1 MSSATTMRPI
11 GQELA
16 ARSGPAVAPVPA
28 GGRLA
33 RGTRHYFSGTPGRMR
48 ILGALAALACL
59 AYSVTGIFGLIAVN
73 DAVGRAGA
81 NTAQV
86 VRAQAIYADLLKADA
101 SASNGFLVGGLETA
115 GQRAAYD
122 EAMHNVAT
130 TIAQA
135 AQAQPADGTALA
147 ALNADVQAY
156 AANIDQARAYNRQ
169 GLPVGAQ
176 YLKIASSGLRADALP
191 IVTAIADANKERAD
205 TELGG
210 AAHGVPVILVGV
222 AVLGVLAAVGWWL
235 ARRTHRY
242 LNLALAAAALII
254 LGSLLAVF
262 NAVSGV
268 NDAMTKVRDGHYR
281 AAVSLASARAAAYD
295 AKANESLT
303 LIARGSGAAFEKAYV
318 ASAKVVADEVA
329 AAAAASTAQQGLT
342 GDFGAYDTL
351 HRKIRAA
358 DDSGQWDQA
367 VTLAT
372 ATVPGSANNAF
383 TVFDDDVKAG
393 LDTEVKDARAALG
406 SADVPWLPWTVGIC
420 GIAGALLALRAMT
433 KRIEEY
439 R

>member
-1 MSSATTMRPI
+1 MPSIP
-11 GQELA
+11 
-16 ARSGPAVAPVPA
+16 GPPQPA
-28 GGRLA
+28 GSRLA

-59 AYSVTGIFGLIAVN
+59 AYSFTGIFSLIAVD

-147 ALNADVQAY
+147 ALNADVQSY

-176 YLKIASSGLRADALP
+176 YLKIASNGLRAQALP
-191 IVTAIADANKERAD
+191 IVKAIADANKQRAEA
-205 TELGG
+205 ELGG
-210 AAHGVPVILVGV
+210 ARNGVPVVLVGV
-222 AVLGVLAAVGWWL
+222 AVLAVLAAVGWWL

-242 LNLALAAAALII
+242 VNLALAAAGVII

-262 NAVSGV
+262 NAVGGV
-268 NDAMTKVRDGHYR
+268 DNAMTTVRDGHYQ

-303 LIARGSGAAFEKAYV
+303 LIARGSGAAFEKAYL
-318 ASAKVVADEVA
+318 ASARTVGEEVA
-329 AAAAASTAQQGLT
+329 AAAKASPAQDGLT

-358 DDSGQWDQA
+358 DDSGQWDEA
-367 VTLAT
+367 VKLAT
-372 ATVPGSANNAF
+372 ATASGSANSAF
-383 TVFDDDVKAG
+383 TLFDDELKAG
-393 LDTEVKDARAALG
+393 LDAEVKDAQAALAG
-406 SADVPWLPWTVGIC
+406 ADVPWLPWTVGLC